1 MRIFLLLQIALLLV
15 TTGCSSTR
23 SGSFKDMSSAYREV
37 VEQYSNDNILL
48 NIVRASNNMPLSF
61 LDIPTVV
68 GSGSMTV
75 NAGVGTNVFSNNP
88 SSFGGFFSAGNTAND
103 SSGTSGSLGMSVNNG
118 FTFTQSSLDN
128 SSFMLAFLKEMPI
141 EYVDYQGTERLR
153 PRTVEYSLLIDKIE
167 LVSPDGSKVLRFIND
182 PMAPHYQKFQEA
194 LLLLIEVGL
203 RAESRTL
210 STPITPAMSQAEYLV
225 YSRGMNSALVDNIVK
240 GTIQVV
246 KKNNGGN
253 VSYQLYKNTSYSVM
267 CVNKYQAKK
276 LYNNFFHE
284 SSFCES
290 SAANDSSEME
300 YSSASNMY
308 KERGRDM
315 KDMKINIKLRSVG
328 NVFDYLGSVMLV
340 QQRTPPKDVL
350 IYPSKNLLQ
359 SYYDAYKEPAPLLK
373 VYKNNSSI
381 NPIAS
386 VTYRGDTYSISDDD
400 ESYSKI
406 VIEYLSIL
414 LTMAKVPGSIPAS
427 PAVLVR

>member
-1 MRIFLLLQIALLLV
+1 MRIFLLIQLVVLLAIS
-15 TTGCSSTR
+15 GCANTR
-23 SGSFKDMSSAYREV
+23 SSSFKEMSSAYREV
-37 VEQYSNDNILL
+37 VEQYSTDNILL

-61 LDIPTVV
+61 LDIPSVV

-75 NAGVGTNVFSNNP
+75 SAGIGTDVYSKAP
-88 SSFGGFFSAGNTAND
+88 ASVGGFFSAANTATD
-103 SSGTSGSLGMSVNNG
+103 SSNTSGSLGMSINNG

-141 EYVDYQGTERLR
+141 EYVDYKGTERLR

-167 LVSPDGSKVLRFIND
+167 LVSPDGEKVLRFVND

-203 RAESRTL
+203 RAESRTQ
-210 STPITPAMSQAEYLV
+210 STPITPPMSQAEYLA
-225 YSRGMNSALVDNIVK
+225 YSRGMNNALIDNIVK
-240 GTIQVV
+240 GSIEVV
-246 KKNNGGN
+246 KKSKGSSI
-253 VSYQLYKNTSYSVM
+253 SYQLFKNTPYSVM
-267 CVNKYQAKK
+267 CVNKHEAKR
-276 LYNNFFHE
+276 LYDNFFHE
-284 SSFCES
+284 ASYCET
-290 SAANDSSEME
+290 SAVDDVSEMN
-300 YSSASNMY
+300 YSSVSNMY
-308 KERGRDM
+308 KERSRDL

-340 QQRTPPKDVL
+340 QQKTPPKDVL
-350 IYPSKNLLQ
+350 IYPSRNLLQ
-359 SYYDAYKEPAPLLK
+359 SYYDAYKEPTPLLK

-381 NPIAS
+381 NPVAS
-386 VTYRGDTYSISDDD
+386 VKYRGDIYAISDDD
-400 ESYSKI
+400 DSYSKI

>member
-1 MRIFLLLQIALLLV
+1 
-15 TTGCSSTR
+15 
-23 SGSFKDMSSAYREV
+23 
-37 VEQYSNDNILL
+37 
-48 NIVRASNNMPLSF
+48 
-61 LDIPTVV
+61 
-68 GSGSMTV
+68 
-75 NAGVGTNVFSNNP
+75 
-88 SSFGGFFSAGNTAND
+88 
-103 SSGTSGSLGMSVNNG
+103 
-118 FTFTQSSLDN
+118 
-128 SSFMLAFLKEMPI
+128 
-141 EYVDYQGTERLR
+141 
-153 PRTVEYSLLIDKIE
+153 
-167 LVSPDGSKVLRFIND
+167 
-182 PMAPHYQKFQEA
+182 
-194 LLLLIEVGL
+194 
-203 RAESRTL
+203 
-210 STPITPAMSQAEYLV
+210 
-225 YSRGMNSALVDNIVK
+225 MNSALVDNIVK
-240 GTIQVV
+240 GTIEVV
-246 KKNNGGN
+246 KKNIGVN
-253 VSYQLYKNTSYSVM
+253 VTYQLYKNTSYSVM